1 MMNVDSDADLLI
13 SIISIT
19 ILVGFAIFLFIA
31 FLENSRDSR
40 DTLRRKEY
48 MTKLNQVKII
58 VLNKD
63 VKSKYIAFKL
73 LRELGD
79 LVTNYDELEELN
91 ELKWAVYSL

>member
-1 MMNVDSDADLLI
+1 MMNADSDADLLV
-13 SIISIT
+13 SIISIA

-48 MTKLNQVKII
+48 MTKLNQVKTI